1 MNEYCKPES
10 CEDFAMLLSCCL
22 DGETS
27 EAEQDQL
34 ESHLAICDP
43 CRNRRDHFEAVNSL
57 ILELGEPTAIRFV
70 ANRPAPVGNQAL
82 HPGKPSHSRN
92 WRRLAFAALAVS
104 AMIAL
109 FSINAN
115 DVFTPRANAGELL
128 APIVALTE
136 INTERIRD
144 QEFLRETL
152 ELELR
157 TLRLELAAVD
167 LENANELMLGRIEL
181 LLDRLNRFESTNLN

>member
-27 EAEQDQL
+27 EAEQEQL
-34 ESHLAICDP
+34 ETHLAICDP
-43 CRNRRDHFEAVNSL
+43 CRSLRTHFKAVNNF
-57 ILELGEPTAIRFV
+57 IDELGEPAAVRFV
-70 ANRPAPVGNQAL
+70 ANRPALIGKQML
-82 HPGKPSHSRN
+82 HPGKPGHSLN
-92 WRRLAFAALAVS
+92 WRRLTYAALAVS
-104 AMIAL
+104 AMIVL
-109 FSINAN
+109 FAFNAS
-115 DVFTPRANAGELL
+115 DFFTPRANSRELL

-136 INTERIRD
+136 INSERIRD

-167 LENANELMLGRIEL
+167 LENSNELMLGRLEL